1 MAEIDLIPA
10 SWRAARR
17 AHRRLRLSGLAI
29 AGILAGLVAGRIG
42 LELSTRNAQATVQQ
56 MQAARRDTEREDAR
70 ITALE
75 SRLAELQRQQALVTT
90 LRGEGVVGRALLPLD
105 RALDADIWFDE
116 LGYARQAVPPQPG
129 SSAPP
134 PIEASLQ
141 IRGKAPNAAVISRF
155 NDALASQRV
164 CASTTL
170 TPGDTKRYTRFEL
183 LEFTITCPLRPANP

>member
-17 AHRRLRLSGLAI
+17 ARGHLRLSGLAI
-29 AGILAGLVAGRIG
+29 AGILVGLVAGRIG
-42 LELSTRNAQATVQQ
+42 LELSTRNALATVQQ
-56 MQAARRDTEREDAR
+56 MQAARRDTEREAAR
-70 ITALE
+70 VTALE

-90 LRGEGVVGRALLPLD
+90 LRGEGMVGRSLLPID
-105 RALDADIWFDE
+105 RALEADIWFDE

-129 SSAPP
+129 NSAPP

-141 IRGKAPNAAVISRF
+141 IRGKAPSAAAISRF
-155 NDALASQRV
+155 NDALASQGP
-164 CASTTL
+164 CARPTL

-183 LEFTITCPLRPANP
+183 LEFTIVCPLRPANP

>member
-17 AHRRLRLSGLAI
+17 ARRHLRLSGLAI
-29 AGILAGLVAGRIG
+29 AGILAGLIAGRIG
-42 LELSTRNAQATVQQ
+42 LELSTRNALASVQQ
-56 MQAARRDTEREDAR
+56 LQAARRDTERENAR
-70 ITALE
+70 ITTLE
-75 SRLAELQRQQALVTT
+75 SRLAERQRQQALVTT
-90 LRGEGVVGRALLPLD
+90 LRGEGMVGRALLPLD

-116 LGYARQAVPPQPG
+116 LSYARQAVLPQPG
-129 SSAPP
+129 NSTPQ

-141 IRGKAPNAAVISRF
+141 IRGRAPHAAAISRF
-155 NDALASQRV
+155 NDALASQGP
-164 CASTTL
+164 CASPTL